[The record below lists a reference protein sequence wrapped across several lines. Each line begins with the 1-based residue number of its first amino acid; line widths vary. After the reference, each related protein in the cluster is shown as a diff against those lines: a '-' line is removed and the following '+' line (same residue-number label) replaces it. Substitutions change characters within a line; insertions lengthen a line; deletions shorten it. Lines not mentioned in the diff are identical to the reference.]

1 MNRSHFYLGS
11 RTTATLVSVAV
22 SLIATSAGVLA
33 QEPLSD
39 AVSNKGVSITPR
51 ISITETFTDNVGL
64 SSTNRKAEQITE
76 VSPGIRVIANGDRL
90 KGYFDY
96 SLNELLYAQNS
107 SPKRTQNALN
117 TFGTLRAIDNWFF
130 VDFSGVISRQAV
142 SAFGTPLVDN
152 TLTNTNQSEVAT
164 YRLSPYI
171 RGRFADLANYEARY
185 SRSTTRSD
193 ALGGS
198 GVTSTDAVGR
208 ISGNSSFKNL
218 GWQVD
223 AAQQSIDYSAGRPT
237 KSDRLNIGL
246 SYTITPQLN
255 VFASAGREGN
265 NYITL
270 DTKSYRT
277 YGYGIRWSPSV
288 RTKFSASREQLS
300 FGEGHN
306 LSFEH
311 RTDRTAWR
319 LSDTKAVSATPVQAG
334 ITNLGL
340 NYDILYSQFASIE
353 PDPVAR
359 IQLVNAFLQAN
370 GVNPNSAAIPG
381 FLTSAV
387 NLQRRQDLLFALLGV
402 RDTITFI
409 ATQSNSRRLDILS
422 TGVDDFSTSSL
433 VRQRGFSA
441 NYAHRLTP
449 DYSLAILAS
458 MQNASGS
465 SSLQD
470 TRVRLINVNL
480 TGRLGRKSYA
490 SIGARHT
497 IVATGA
503 TGSYSE
509 NAVFANLNVQF

>member
-1 MNRSHFYLGS
+1 M
-11 RTTATLVSVAV
+11 
-22 SLIATSAGVLA
+22 
-33 QEPLSD
+33 
-39 AVSNKGVSITPR
+39 
-51 ISITETFTDNVGL
+51 
-64 SSTNRKAEQITE
+64 
-76 VSPGIRVIANGDRL
+76 
-90 KGYFDY
+90 
-96 SLNELLYAQNS
+96 
-107 SPKRTQNALN
+107 
-117 TFGTLRAIDNWFF
+117 
-130 VDFSGVISRQAV
+130 
-142 SAFGTPLVDN
+142 
-152 TLTNTNQSEVAT
+152 
-164 YRLSPYI
+164 
-171 RGRFADLANYEARY
+171 
-185 SRSTTRSD
+185 
-193 ALGGS
+193 
-198 GVTSTDAVGR
+198 
-208 ISGNSSFKNL
+208 
-218 GWQVD
+218 
-223 AAQQSIDYSAGRPT
+223 
-237 KSDRLNIGL
+237 
-246 SYTITPQLN
+246 
-255 VFASAGREGN
+255 
-265 NYITL
+265 
-270 DTKSYRT
+270 
-277 YGYGIRWSPSV
+277 
-288 RTKFSASREQLS
+288 
-300 FGEGHN
+300 
-306 LSFEH
+306 
-311 RTDRTAWR
+311 
-319 LSDTKAVSATPVQAG
+319 
-334 ITNLGL
+334 
-340 NYDILYSQFASIE
+340 
-353 PDPVAR
+353 AR

-470 TRVRLINVNL
+470 TRLRLINVNL